1 MNRKITFRGKDID
14 DGKWYEGY
22 YLKLSETTYCCEEDY
37 KQSPKNTKHYIVFD
51 RMTDWGLPNK
61 HLKVEVDPTTVG
73 QYTGLQDKNGIQIFE
88 GDIIWAHYANA
99 KKAEFIEQVVFKNG
113 RFCATDDNEHFWA
126 PLCDGVKHFVQD
138 ETVYMDW
145 CEVIGNI
152 HDNPELISKE
162 EREEDD

>member
-1 MNRKITFRGKDID
+1 MNRKITFRGKDVD

-88 GDIIWAHYANA
+88 GDVVRCISRLCQMN
-99 KKAEFIEQVVFKNG
+99 FVVVFEDGEFRLIPEKKYLDCLG
-113 RFCATDDNEHFWA
+113 WYAIHSFC
-126 PLCDGVKHFVQD
+126 K
-138 ETVYMDW
+138 
-145 CEVIGNI
+145 EVIGNI

-162 EREEDD
+162 ETEND